1 MFTFRISQ
9 TRYARLLTASGIYAR
24 WNYEG
29 RQVIYTGGSAA
40 LSCLEISVHKT
51 GASLHSGDF
60 SITTFNIPHTLH
72 IGEVL
77 IKDLSR
83 KARDWFTV
91 ANYPITQEI
100 SEGWLNSGSS
110 AILKVP
116 SAIIQNEFN
125 YLLNVNH
132 PDFSKI
138 KIARLAK
145 FTFDPRLQ
153 PFPDDLK

>member
-1 MFTFRISQ
+1 MFTYRISQ

-60 SITTFNIPHTLH
+60 SITTFNIPDTLH
-72 IGEVL
+72 VNEVQ
-77 IKDLSR
+77 IKDLVKKS
-83 KARDWFTV
+83 RDWFTV
-91 ANYPITQEI
+91 ANYSITQEI
-100 SEGWLNSGSS
+100 SEVWLNSGSS
-110 AILKVP
+110 AVLKVP

-132 PDFSKI
+132 PDFNQI
-138 KIARLAK
+138 KIVRVSA

-153 PFPDDLK
+153 TSPDTS

>member
-1 MFTFRISQ
+1 MFTYRISQ
-9 TRYARLLTASGIYAR
+9 TRYAHLLTASGIYAR

-60 SITTFNIPHTLH
+60 SIATFNIPDMLH
-72 IGEVL
+72 IEEVL
-77 IKDLSR
+77 IKDLVR
-83 KARDWFTV
+83 KAKDWFTV

-100 SEGWLNSGSS
+100 SEGWLDSQSS
-110 AILKVP
+110 AVLKVP

-125 YLLNVNH
+125 YLLNVSH
-132 PDFSKI
+132 PEFNRI
-138 KIARLAK
+138 KIVSISA

-153 PFPDDLK
+153 TNPDASQ

>member
-1 MFTFRISQ
+1 MFTYRISQ
-9 TRYARLLTASGIYAR
+9 TRYAALLTASGIYAR

-29 RQVIYTGGSAA
+29 RQIIYTGGSAA

-60 SITTFNIPHTLH
+60 SITTFEIPDHLD
-72 IGEVL
+72 
-77 IKDLSR
+77 IKEIFIDDLSI
-83 KARDWFTV
+83 KAKDWYTV

-100 SEGWLNSGSS
+100 SEGWLNSSRS
-110 AILKVP
+110 AVLKVP

-125 YLLNVNH
+125 YLFNVNH
-132 PDFSKI
+132 PHFNKI
-138 KIARLAK
+138 KIVKVSA

-153 PFPDDLK
+153 TNPDAAW

>member
-1 MFTFRISQ
+1 MFTYRISQ

-29 RQVIYTGGSAA
+29 GQVIYTGGSAA

-60 SITTFNIPHTLH
+60 SITTFNIPDMLH
-72 IGEVL
+72 IEEVL
-77 IKDLSR
+77 VKDLLK
-83 KARDWFTV
+83 KAQDWFTV
-91 ANYPITQEI
+91 ANHPITQEI
-100 SEGWLNSGSS
+100 SEEWLNSGSS
-110 AILKVP
+110 VVLKVP

-132 PDFSKI
+132 PDFNKI
-138 KIARLAK
+138 KIARVSA
-145 FTFDPRLQ
+145 FTFDPRLRTNT
-153 PFPDDLK
+153 DAS

>member
-1 MFTFRISQ
+1 MLTYRISQ

-60 SITTFNIPHTLH
+60 SITTFNIPKTLL
-72 IGEVL
+72 IEEVL
-77 IKDLSR
+77 IKDLAR
-83 KARDWFTV
+83 KAKDWFTV
-91 ANYPITQEI
+91 ANYPVTQGI
-100 SEGWLNSGSS
+100 SERWLNLLSS
-110 AILKVP
+110 AVLKVP
-116 SAIIQNEFN
+116 SATIQNEFN

-132 PDFSKI
+132 PDFHKI
-138 KIARLAK
+138 KIAGVSSS
-145 FTFDPRLQ
+145 TFDPRLQ
-153 PFPDDLK
+153 TNHDAS

>member
-1 MFTFRISQ
+1 MFTYRISQ

-60 SITTFNIPHTLH
+60 SITTFNIPDRLS
-72 IGEVL
+72 INEVL
-77 IKDLSR
+77 VKDLSK
-83 KARDWFTV
+83 KARDWFAV

-100 SEGWLNSGSS
+100 SENWLNSLSS
-110 AILKVP
+110 AVLKVP

-125 YLLNVNH
+125 FLFNVNH
-132 PDFSKI
+132 PDFNKI
-138 KIARLAK
+138 KIVRVSA

-153 PFPDDLK
+153 TNPEVY